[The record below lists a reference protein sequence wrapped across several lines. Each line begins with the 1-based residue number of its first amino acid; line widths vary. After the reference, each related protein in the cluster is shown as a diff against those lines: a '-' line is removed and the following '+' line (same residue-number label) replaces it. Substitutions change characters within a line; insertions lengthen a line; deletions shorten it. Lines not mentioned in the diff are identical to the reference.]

1 MKMFIKT
8 NEPLPVIVADWYPKC
23 NSENELRIHVELQI
37 LLSDALAAQSHKS
50 IQKAYKAVGEKDSP
64 IPEAPISTEITAT
77 VECYATPESK
87 SPMNVFSGVLLR
99 KILVFR
105 DAKAEGASR
114 EVFLS
119 AEFDVKVGKADG
131 PNLVGWLLLMLKKTM
146 FCSFHE
152 VQGTLPGLED
162 EEPARPKSS
171 KKSKLEVVN

>member
-119 AEFDVKVGKADG
+119 AEFDVKVGEADG
-131 PNLVGWLLLMLKKTM
+131 PNLVGWLLPMLKKTM
-146 FCSFHE
+146 F
-152 VQGTLPGLED
+152 
-162 EEPARPKSS
+162 
-171 KKSKLEVVN
+171 

>member
-8 NEPLPVIVADWYPKC
+8 SDPLPVVVADWYPKC
-23 NSENELRIHVELQI
+23 NSENELRVHVELQI
-37 LLSDALAAQSHKS
+37 LLSDELAATSHKS

-77 VECYATPESK
+77 VECYATPDSK

-119 AEFDVKVGKADG
+119 AEFDVKVGEAEG

-152 VQGTLPGLED
+152 VQGTLPGID
-162 EEPARPKSS
+162 VDDEPAPRKA